1 MKMPHKLSYEKKCIF
16 FERALCATCCVK
28 AVDEGPVTELVS
40 TVALKKCEGC
50 SDVGVQGYRAIRYL
64 KFKLHNQGEDAGYI
78 CFSGLRDIN
87 EEEITSM
94 ENNKLCLK
102 CWIESNIPQ
111 EHSYIV
117 DNLLLKRSMCKNCK
131 TGKMV
136 KSLKI
141 FYTSN
146 P

>member
-1 MKMPHKLSYEKKCIF
+1 MPHKLSYEKKCIF
-16 FERALCATCCVK
+16 FTRALCATCCVK
-28 AVDEGPVTELVS
+28 AVDAGQVTELVS

-50 SDVGVQGYRAIRYL
+50 SDVGVQ
-64 KFKLHNQGEDAGYI
+64 
-78 CFSGLRDIN
+78 DIN

-117 DNLLLKRSMCKNCK
+117 DKLLLKRSMCKNCK